1 MWRYSLLIGRRILPY
16 MRSAAPITLALAVV
30 ALLVATW
37 WLGPR
42 LEIGGQYPLAAW
54 QMRTLVTL
62 GVVLL
67 VAMIWGMVLTRRL
80 GKVHADKAEEKQEE
94 EDPILPLERR
104 QQRLLDKRLVELK
117 RNLPGRKGVYKL
129 PWYLVMGLEDAGKS
143 SLIQRS
149 GQTYTLTNV
158 TRNART
164 ERNPYGFEWWVGD
177 NGVLIDPD
185 GELLS
190 QDAGQGSAGSE
201 IQQRLWNHFLSWLEQ
216 NRPQRP
222 LNGVV
227 LTVDLARFCKS
238 TASQR
243 QAQAIVLRT
252 RLRELMEQL
261 GSRLP
266 VYITFTKLDLLYG
279 FTPFAKTLSKAE
291 KAEPF
296 GCTFE
301 MENQRD
307 PDDWLVEFEQSF
319 TTMVESLNDRL
330 PDVLAATR
338 DAEER
343 AAAYSF
349 TRQLAGL
356 KPALEGFLADLL
368 SADAFSTPALVRG
381 TYFTSV
387 VQEGVPEDAFVS
399 AAANNYGL
407 AEPIQP
413 AQRSGQ
419 SSSLFTEAL
428 FPKVIY
434 REAGLAGD
442 NRKVTAR
449 RRRGLA
455 VAAVVAIASGVGMTA
470 GWQHYFIKNAN
481 AALAVE
487 SGVESFINNWRP
499 TGYEPDT
506 TGRNLLEPLDQLREA
521 TLAFGDYRNQPAVI
535 ADMGLYQGHK
545 VGPEVEESYLDIL
558 AYQFMPA
565 LMLGVM
571 QEMGEAPDLSS
582 ERLDHL
588 RVLRM
593 LYDASGRRSDIVRR
607 YMRDYWQEAFPA
619 QRDLQQRL
627 VSHLDY
633 ALSHTDL
640 NGRVKNGDTTAD
652 MALAPFRSS
661 VQWAQHE
668 LGSIATPERV
678 YRDLEIEAAQNFR
691 SPLDLARESGPAFS
705 SVFVRLDEY
714 GDPLGEEVP
723 PDQDPARIPSLLT
736 REGMDSWFLRKS
748 DSVTELALID
758 AWVLGRRSDVDF
770 SEVDEARL
778 RNELQLIYAEQY
790 ATRWREALSRLDI
803 QSFSDL
809 NHGVR
814 VLENLTSG
822 HEPLNQLLA
831 NVTANTRLIP
841 GGSEASEAAR
851 QVLEQTAHFQMVQNI
866 ERQFTDL
873 NELLEHEDDEPSGLD
888 QVMDVIDSLHI
899 YMRNIQESPD
909 RGKAA
914 LSAARARMGLQGADP
929 IFTLQRV
936 ATNQPAPLDRMLEKL
951 ASESWRVVLDQAVAQ
966 LERQW
971 YQEVYQPFQQSLA
984 RHYPFNQGAGR
995 DAALQDFE
1003 RFFAPDGVLDR
1014 FYADNLK
1021 LFLED
1026 HPEHIAGTQRASLVR
1041 KDVVRSLEKA
1051 EEIRRAFFTRSGSL
1065 DVEFSLEPLHLS
1077 SNKRRSVMNVD
1088 GQLVEFS
1095 HGPRQSIPLV
1105 WPNTLRDSVE
1115 SRITLV
1121 PTEVNRSPRSISENG
1136 PWALFRLLDDADIT
1150 GVSSSSVDVR
1160 FAVDD
1165 GEMRYRLH
1173 AGSNTN
1179 PFTQALLAGYQI
1191 PRSLY

>member
-1 MWRYSLLIGRRILPY
+1 
-16 MRSAAPITLALAVV
+16 
-30 ALLVATW
+30 
-37 WLGPR
+37 
-42 LEIGGQYPLAAW
+42 
-54 QMRTLVTL
+54 
-62 GVVLL
+62 
-67 VAMIWGMVLTRRL
+67 
-80 GKVHADKAEEKQEE
+80 
-94 EDPILPLERR
+94 
-104 QQRLLDKRLVELK
+104 
-117 RNLPGRKGVYKL
+117 
-129 PWYLVMGLEDAGKS
+129 
-143 SLIQRS
+143 
-149 GQTYTLTNV
+149 
-158 TRNART
+158 
-164 ERNPYGFEWWVGD
+164 
-177 NGVLIDPD
+177 
-185 GELLS
+185 
-190 QDAGQGSAGSE
+190 
-201 IQQRLWNHFLSWLEQ
+201 
-216 NRPQRP
+216 
-222 LNGVV
+222 
-227 LTVDLARFCKS
+227 
-238 TASQR
+238 
-243 QAQAIVLRT
+243 
-252 RLRELMEQL
+252 
-261 GSRLP
+261 
-266 VYITFTKLDLLYG
+266 
-279 FTPFAKTLSKAE
+279 
-291 KAEPF
+291 
-296 GCTFE
+296 
-301 MENQRD
+301 
-307 PDDWLVEFEQSF
+307 
-319 TTMVESLNDRL
+319 
-330 PDVLAATR
+330 
-338 DAEER
+338 
-343 AAAYSF
+343 
-349 TRQLAGL
+349 
-356 KPALEGFLADLL
+356 
-368 SADAFSTPALVRG
+368 
-381 TYFTSV
+381 
-387 VQEGVPEDAFVS
+387 
-399 AAANNYGL
+399 
-407 AEPIQP
+407 
-413 AQRSGQ
+413 
-419 SSSLFTEAL
+419 
-428 FPKVIY
+428 
-434 REAGLAGD
+434 
-442 NRKVTAR
+442 
-449 RRRGLA
+449 
-455 VAAVVAIASGVGMTA
+455 
-470 GWQHYFIKNAN
+470 
-481 AALAVE
+481 
-487 SGVESFINNWRP
+487 
-499 TGYEPDT
+499 
-506 TGRNLLEPLDQLREA
+506 
-521 TLAFGDYRNQPAVI
+521 
-535 ADMGLYQGHK
+535 
-545 VGPEVEESYLDIL
+545 
-558 AYQFMPA
+558 
-565 LMLGVM
+565 
-571 QEMGEAPDLSS
+571 
-582 ERLDHL
+582 
-588 RVLRM
+588 
-593 LYDASGRRSDIVRR
+593 
-607 YMRDYWQEAFPA
+607 
-619 QRDLQQRL
+619 
-627 VSHLDY
+627 
-633 ALSHTDL
+633 
-640 NGRVKNGDTTAD
+640 
-652 MALAPFRSS
+652 
-661 VQWAQHE
+661 
-668 LGSIATPERV
+668 
-678 YRDLEIEAAQNFR
+678 
-691 SPLDLARESGPAFS
+691 
-705 SVFVRLDEY
+705 
-714 GDPLGEEVP
+714 
-723 PDQDPARIPSLLT
+723 LLT

-758 AWVLGRRSDVDF
+758 AWVLGRRSNVDF

-1121 PTEVNRSPRSISENG
+1121 PIEVNRSPRSMSENG

>member
-1 MWRYSLLIGRRILPY
+1 MWRQALLIGRRILPFV
-16 MRSAAPITLALAVV
+16 RSAAPITLALGVV
-30 ALLVATW
+30 VLLAATW

-42 LEIGGQYPLAAW
+42 LEIGGEYPLAAW
-54 QMRTLVTL
+54 QMRALVTL
-62 GVVLL
+62 VVVLL
-67 VAMIWGMVLTRRL
+67 VAMVWGMMLARKLR
-80 GKVHADKAEEKQEE
+80 KVNVAKAEEQKEE

-104 QQRLLDKRLVELK
+104 QQRLLDRRLTELK
-117 RNLPGRKGVYKL
+117 SNLPGRKGVYRL
-129 PWYLVMGLEDAGKS
+129 PWYLVMGLEDAGKT

-158 TRNART
+158 TRNPRT
-164 ERNPYGFEWWVGD
+164 ERNPFGFEWWVGD

-190 QDAGQGSAGSE
+190 QNDGEGASSE
-201 IQQRLWNHFLSWLEQ
+201 IQQRLWTHFITWLEK

-227 LTVDLARFCKS
+227 LAVDLARLS
-238 TASQR
+238 TGNEQQR
-243 QAQAIVLRT
+243 QAQAILLRT

-261 GSRLP
+261 GSQLP
-266 VYITFTKLDLLYG
+266 VYISFTKMDLLYG
-279 FTPFAKTLSKAE
+279 FAPFARTLSKAE
-291 KAEPF
+291 REQPLGF
-296 GCTFE
+296 TF
-301 MENQRD
+301 QLD
-307 PDDWLVEFEQSF
+307 GQLDADDWLGEFDQSF
-319 TTMVESLNDRL
+319 SKLAEQLGERL
-330 PDVLAATR
+330 PDVLSATR

-356 KPALEGFLADLL
+356 KPVLEQFLADLL

-399 AAANNYGL
+399 AAAANYGL
-407 AEPIQP
+407 ASPIQP
-413 AQRSGQ
+413 AQRGGQ
-419 SSSLFTEAL
+419 SSSLFTEKL
-428 FPKVIY
+428 FPSIIY

-442 NRKVTAR
+442 NQKVVGSR
-449 RRRGLA
+449 RRRIA
-455 VAAVVAIASGVGMTA
+455 VAAVVAVAAGLGMTA
-470 GWQHYFIKNAN
+470 GWQHYFIENAQ
-481 AALAVE
+481 AAAAVE
-487 SGVESFINNWRP
+487 ERVRSFIDNWRP
-499 TGYEPDT
+499 IGYEPDT

-521 TLAFGDYRNQPAVI
+521 TLAFGDYRAEPAVV
-535 ADMGLYQGHK
+535 ADMGLYKGHK
-545 VGPEVEESYLDIL
+545 VGPEVEESYLDML

-571 QEMGEAPDLSS
+571 EEMSDAPDTSS

-593 LYDASGRRSDIVRR
+593 LYDASGRRRDIVHS
-607 YMRDYWQEAFPA
+607 YMSDYWQRAYPA

-627 VSHLDY
+627 LSHLDY
-633 ALSHTDL
+633 AMLHTDL
-640 NGRVKNGDTTAD
+640 NQRVEAGDKTAD

-668 LGSIATPERV
+668 LGRIATPERV
-678 YRDLEIEAAQNFR
+678 YRDLEQEAEQNFQ

-705 SVFVRLDEY
+705 TVFVRLDEF
-714 GDPLGEEVP
+714 GEPLEEGNTEQEDPVV
-723 PDQDPARIPSLLT
+723 IPSLLT
-736 REGMDSWFLRKS
+736 REGLDSWFLRKS
-748 DSVTELALID
+748 GSVTELALVD
-758 AWVLGRRSDVDF
+758 AWVLGRRDDVNF
-770 SEVDEARL
+770 SKADEARL
-778 RNELQLIYAEQY
+778 QAQLQSLYAENY
-790 ATRWREALSRLDI
+790 VASWRRALSRLDI

-814 VLENLTSG
+814 ILESLTSG

-831 NVTANTRLIP
+831 QVTANTRLIP
-841 GGSEASEAAR
+841 GGSEEAEAAR
-851 QVLEQTAHFQMVQNI
+851 KVMEQSAHFQMVQEI

-873 NELLEHEDDEPSGLD
+873 NALIDKRGDNPSD
-888 QVMDVIDSLHI
+888 MEQVMDVVQNLHT
-899 YMRNIQESPD
+899 YLRGIQEAPD

-936 ATNQPAPLDRMLEKL
+936 ASNQPAPLDRMLEKL

-984 RHYPFNQGAGR
+984 RHYPFNPGAGR

-1003 RFFAPDGVLDR
+1003 RFFAPDGVLDQ
-1014 FYADNLK
+1014 FYNDNLK

-1026 HPEHIAGTQRASLVR
+1026 HPEHIAGSKRASLVR
-1041 KDVVRSLEKA
+1041 RDVLASLEKA
-1051 EEIRRAFFTRSGSL
+1051 ENIRRAFFTRSGSL
-1065 DVEFSLEPLHLS
+1065 DVEFALEPLHLS

-1095 HGPRQSIPLV
+1095 HGPSQSIPLV

-1115 SRITLV
+1115 SRVTLV

-1136 PWALFRLLDDADIT
+1136 PWALFRLLDEADIT
-1150 GVSSSSVDVR
+1150 GVSSSAVDVR
-1160 FAVDD
+1160 FALDD

-1179 PFTQALLAGYQI
+1179 PFTQQLLAGYQI